1 MSRNALLQPL
11 IIHRK
16 PFLDILMKP
25 LGCPTAKASRHLGLY
40 TIAQGDNH
48 IKIIVQNTALH
59 LAFTFLPNCQEILYP
74 QSVIRKKFCHFLMTA
89 IRKTVLHM
97 LDS

>member
-1 MSRNALLQPL
+1 
-11 IIHRK
+11 
-16 PFLDILMKP
+16 MKP

-40 TIAQGDNH
+40 TITKGNYH
-48 IKIIVQNTALH
+48 IKIIVVNT
-59 LAFTFLPNCQEILYP
+59 TFFLTITLLSNCQEILYP

-89 IRKTVLHM
+89 IRKTALHM